1 MKSLKTNETD
11 IKEKIDYCAGCVI
24 KPCQA
29 GCPLD
34 NDITGFIKL
43 LKENKKEE
51 AYKLLSETTVLPS
64 VCGRIC
70 PHEKQ
75 CQGSCAK
82 GVSFAPVQIGNI
94 EAYLGDLAIENNW
107 KISKAEKRK
116 EKIAVIGA
124 GPSGLTCAGFLA
136 RKGYNVTI
144 YEKHGYLGGILAH
157 GIPEF
162 RLNREVL
169 EKTIKRIIDL
179 GIEVKLNMEL
189 GKDYTLEQLLKNYDA
204 IFLGF
209 GANVSRKMNIEGEN
223 LEGVYGGNELLENKL
238 HPDYKGKKVAVIG
251 GGNVAMDTARTIKKL
266 GADEVTVIYRRSEE
280 EMPAEL
286 KEIKEAKEENVKF
299 LFQTNILKIMGNNKV
314 EKIECIKT
322 ELIQKENEQRLSPVN
337 VEGSEFLM
345 YMDYVVMAVGAKTE
359 AGLLDLLGLE
369 LNSRGYIKTNLENQ
383 TSNPKVFAGGDLIG
397 NKATV
402 AWAARSGRNSADAIE
417 RFLEK

>member
-1 MKSLKTNETD
+1 M
-11 IKEKIDYCAGCVI
+11 AH
-24 KPCQA
+24 
-29 GCPLD
+29 
-34 NDITGFIKL
+34 
-43 LKENKKEE
+43 KKGMGSTKNGRDSE
-51 AYKLLSETTVLPS
+51 AKRLGAKRADGQFVL
-64 VCGRIC
+64 
-70 PHEKQ
+70 
-75 CQGSCAK
+75 A
-82 GVSFAPVQIGNI
+82 GNI
-94 EAYLGDLAIENNW
+94 LYRQRGT
-107 KISKAEKRK
+107 KIHP
-116 EKIAVIGA
+116 G
-124 GPSGLTCAGFLA
+124 T
-136 RKGYNVTI
+136 NV
-144 YEKHGYLGGILAH
+144 G
-157 GIPEF
+157 
-162 RLNREVL
+162 
-169 EKTIKRIIDL
+169 
-179 GIEVKLNMEL
+179 L

-209 GANVSRKMNIEGEN
+209 GANVSRKMNIEGEK

-238 HPDYKGKKVAVIG
+238 HPDYNGKKVAVIG

-266 GADEVTVIYRRSEE
+266 GADEVTIIYRRSEE

-286 KEIKEAKEENVKF
+286 KEIKEAKEENIKF

-337 VEGSEFLM
+337 IENSEFLM
-345 YMDYVVMAVGAKTE
+345 DMDYVVMAVGAKTE

>member
-1 MKSLKTNETD
+1 MKTNETD

-24 KPCQA
+24 KPCQV
-29 GCPLD
+29 GCPLN

-82 GVSFAPVQIGNI
+82 GVSFTPVQIGDI

-107 KISKAEKRK
+107 KISKAEKRT

-162 RLNREVL
+162 RLNRDVL

-179 GIEVKLNMEL
+179 DIKVKLNMEL

-209 GANVSRKMNIEGEN
+209 GANVSRKMNIEGEK

-238 HPDYKGKKVAVIG
+238 HPDYNGKKVAVIG

-266 GADEVTVIYRRSEE
+266 GADEVTIIYRRSEE

-286 KEIKEAKEENVKF
+286 KEIKEAKEENIKF

-337 VEGSEFLM
+337 IENSEFLM
-345 YMDYVVMAVGAKTE
+345 DMDYVVMAVGAKTE
-359 AGLLDLLGLE
+359 AGLLNLLGLE